1 MENNKLINTLDHL
14 ELINWIHYMSYSAA
28 KIGETTLDI
37 MGKGSVTLP
46 SGQKV
51 KITIQVEQVDG

>member
-1 MENNKLINTLDHL
+1 MENKLVNTLDHM
-14 ELINWIHYMSYSAA
+14 ELVNWIHYMSYSAA

-37 MGKGSVTLP
+37 LGKGCVTLP

-51 KITIQVEQVDG
+51 KIMIKVEQVDG